1 MSHILTQRA
10 CRWSLPSPLPVSLVA
25 TRRALNRECLVNPCA
40 VTHRPHSTVPSRQY
54 ICWCTDFM
62 RWTALKA
69 QRGRGVRLVPR
80 PSCST
85 REDVRVRGCRFRATS
100 YESMRDATA
109 TCKRDCVRERVAS
122 SVAAAGREKYPGALA
137 FGAIRQPATKLARK
151 LTPPDARVRVPLRS
165 PGTVVRLGGVVF
177 ADFSRRAA
185 RAFGPYCTLVCTV
198 ALGQSLKLAIITS
211 GTPHSTHTT

>member
-1 MSHILTQRA
+1 
-10 CRWSLPSPLPVSLVA
+10 
-25 TRRALNRECLVNPCA
+25 
-40 VTHRPHSTVPSRQY
+40 
-54 ICWCTDFM
+54 M

-109 TCKRDCVRERVAS
+109 TCKRDCGRGSGRPREI
-122 SVAAAGREKYPGALA
+122 PGGIGFWRHPPTRNQTRAQ
-137 FGAIRQPATKLARK
+137 ID
-151 LTPPDARVRVPLRS
+151 PPDARVRVPLRS

-177 ADFSRRAA
+177 GLRVAQRER
-185 RAFGPYCTLVCTV
+185 FGPYCTLVCTV